1 MLSIH
6 SDVNNNPLAQIKA
19 LQEQLVMAKM
29 AVTAEEG
36 MEAEITKALIQ
47 LHRFVLAHI
56 EVDTART
63 KHSIFM
69 ETHISGDSVIGK
81 LGTNVKYSP
90 YVRDA
95 NHKEPF
101 FRYAARIEGP
111 RVLEALGR
119 EFTMKLYGVFA

>member
-6 SDVNNNPLAQIKA
+6 SDGNTTPIERLKE
-19 LQEQLVMAKM
+19 LQDQLVMAKM
-29 AVTAEEG
+29 AIAADDG
-36 MEAEITKALIQ
+36 MEADITKALIQ
-47 LHRFVLAHI
+47 MHRFVLAHI

-63 KHSIFM
+63 KNSIFM
-69 ETHISGDSVIGK
+69 GTSVDGDVVNGR

-95 NHKEPF
+95 KHNEHF

-111 RVLEALGR
+111 QILESLGR
-119 EFTMKLYGVFA
+119 EFTLAVSGAFT